1 MIVGNDK
8 KVRFWLDSWCKDD
21 PLSVSFPKLFSI
33 AIGKKSFGRSDAG
46 AGRRDLCYVNKLCY
60 NICKTIREKTLN
72 NRNNNCFE
80 NYLKLDHL
88 LLLNVE

>member
-1 MIVGNDK
+1 MTK

-21 PLSVSFPKLFSI
+21 PLSVSFPKLFLI
-33 AIGKKSFGRSDAG
+33 AIGKKALVDAG

-60 NICKTIREKTLN
+60 NICKTIKEKKLN
-72 NRNNNCFE
+72 NNNNNSFE